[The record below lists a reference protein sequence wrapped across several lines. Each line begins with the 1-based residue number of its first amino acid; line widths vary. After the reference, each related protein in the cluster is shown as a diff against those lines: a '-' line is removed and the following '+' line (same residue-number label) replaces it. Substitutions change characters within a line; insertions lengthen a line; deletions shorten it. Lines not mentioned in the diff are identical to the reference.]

1 MIDYG
6 VISKPDSVIIR
17 GSKMLLDSIYFV
29 ETETYYEEDV
39 FKSISKKVNLK
50 PIQGVNFSKGKVD
63 IELSVSRYSEKELN
77 IPIELINQPKGIKV
91 KLFPANSKIRTTIPM
106 KIIGNVGISD
116 FRLIADYN
124 KILDGQT
131 QKIRIIC
138 SKETCWRKTNNF
150 RTKRSKLSNKK
161 MIIIGLTGGIGSG
174 KSTILNYFREHGY
187 PCFESDE
194 VGKKLLEVEL
204 KETVLKLFGEEVYNA
219 KGILD
224 RKAISKKVFS
234 NSKLLETLNDIV
246 HPAVNETFEKFKKK
260 HQDFP
265 VIVKEAA
272 ILIES
277 GSYKSCDII
286 VLVKAPLDERIKRI
300 VTRDSV
306 NESEVIARIDNQ
318 WEDEKLV

>member
-1 MIDYG
+1 
-6 VISKPDSVIIR
+6 
-17 GSKMLLDSIYFV
+17 
-29 ETETYYEEDV
+29 
-39 FKSISKKVNLK
+39 
-50 PIQGVNFSKGKVD
+50 
-63 IELSVSRYSEKELN
+63 
-77 IPIELINQPKGIKV
+77 
-91 KLFPANSKIRTTIPM
+91 
-106 KIIGNVGISD
+106 
-116 FRLIADYN
+116 
-124 KILDGQT
+124 
-131 QKIRIIC
+131 
-138 SKETCWRKTNNF
+138 
-150 RTKRSKLSNKK
+150 

-174 KSTILNYFREHGY
+174 KSTILSYFREHGY

-224 RKAISKKVFS
+224 RKALSKKVFS
-234 NSKLLETLNDIV
+234 NSKLLKALNDIV

-286 VLVKAPLDERIKRI
+286 VLVKARLDERIKRI
-300 VTRDSV
+300 VARDSV

-318 WEDEKLV
+318 WEDEKKEKYADYVVENISLEETYEKVKYLIKKLNNKANIY

>member
-1 MIDYG
+1 
-6 VISKPDSVIIR
+6 
-17 GSKMLLDSIYFV
+17 
-29 ETETYYEEDV
+29 
-39 FKSISKKVNLK
+39 
-50 PIQGVNFSKGKVD
+50 
-63 IELSVSRYSEKELN
+63 
-77 IPIELINQPKGIKV
+77 
-91 KLFPANSKIRTTIPM
+91 
-106 KIIGNVGISD
+106 
-116 FRLIADYN
+116 
-124 KILDGQT
+124 
-131 QKIRIIC
+131 
-138 SKETCWRKTNNF
+138 
-150 RTKRSKLSNKK
+150 

-174 KSTILNYFREHGY
+174 KSTILSYFREHGY

-204 KETVLKLFGEEVYNA
+204 KETVLKLFGKEVYDA

-224 RKAISKKVFS
+224 RKALSKKVFS
-234 NSKLLETLNDIV
+234 NSKLLEKLNDIV

-260 HQDFP
+260 HKDSP

-300 VTRDSV
+300 VARDSV

-318 WEDEKLV
+318 WEDEKKEKYADYVVENISLEETYEKVKYLIKKLNNKENIY

>member
-1 MIDYG
+1 
-6 VISKPDSVIIR
+6 
-17 GSKMLLDSIYFV
+17 
-29 ETETYYEEDV
+29 
-39 FKSISKKVNLK
+39 
-50 PIQGVNFSKGKVD
+50 
-63 IELSVSRYSEKELN
+63 
-77 IPIELINQPKGIKV
+77 
-91 KLFPANSKIRTTIPM
+91 
-106 KIIGNVGISD
+106 
-116 FRLIADYN
+116 
-124 KILDGQT
+124 
-131 QKIRIIC
+131 
-138 SKETCWRKTNNF
+138 
-150 RTKRSKLSNKK
+150 

-174 KSTILNYFREHGY
+174 KSTILSYFREHGY

-224 RKAISKKVFS
+224 RKALSKKVFS
-234 NSKLLETLNDIV
+234 NSKLLEALNDIV

-265 VIVKEAA
+265 LIVKEAA

-300 VTRDSV
+300 VARDSV

-318 WEDEKLV
+318 WGDEKKEKYADYVVENISLEETYEKVKYLIKKLNNKENIY

>member
-1 MIDYG
+1 
-6 VISKPDSVIIR
+6 
-17 GSKMLLDSIYFV
+17 
-29 ETETYYEEDV
+29 
-39 FKSISKKVNLK
+39 
-50 PIQGVNFSKGKVD
+50 
-63 IELSVSRYSEKELN
+63 
-77 IPIELINQPKGIKV
+77 
-91 KLFPANSKIRTTIPM
+91 
-106 KIIGNVGISD
+106 
-116 FRLIADYN
+116 
-124 KILDGQT
+124 
-131 QKIRIIC
+131 
-138 SKETCWRKTNNF
+138 
-150 RTKRSKLSNKK
+150 
-161 MIIIGLTGGIGSG
+161 MIIVGLTGGIGSG
-174 KSTILNYFREHGY
+174 KSTILNYFRDHGY

-234 NSKLLETLNDIV
+234 NSKLLEALNDIV

-260 HQDFP
+260 HQDSP
-265 VIVKEAA
+265 LIVKEAA

-300 VTRDSV
+300 VARDSV

-318 WEDEKLV
+318 WEDEKKEKYADYVVENISLEETYEKVKYLIKKLNNKENIY

>member
-1 MIDYG
+1 MI
-6 VISKPDSVIIR
+6 VV
-17 GSKMLLDSIYFV
+17 
-29 ETETYYEEDV
+29 
-39 FKSISKKVNLK
+39 
-50 PIQGVNFSKGKVD
+50 
-63 IELSVSRYSEKELN
+63 
-77 IPIELINQPKGIKV
+77 
-91 KLFPANSKIRTTIPM
+91 
-106 KIIGNVGISD
+106 
-116 FRLIADYN
+116 
-124 KILDGQT
+124 
-131 QKIRIIC
+131 
-138 SKETCWRKTNNF
+138 
-150 RTKRSKLSNKK
+150 
-161 MIIIGLTGGIGSG
+161 GLTGGIGSG
-174 KSTILNYFREHGY
+174 KSTVLNYFRERGY

-234 NSKLLETLNDIV
+234 NSKLLEALNNIV

-260 HQDFP
+260 HQDSP

-300 VTRDSV
+300 VARDSV

-318 WEDEKLV
+318 WEDEKKEKYADYVVENISLEETYEKVKYLIKKLNNKENIY

>member
-1 MIDYG
+1 
-6 VISKPDSVIIR
+6 
-17 GSKMLLDSIYFV
+17 
-29 ETETYYEEDV
+29 
-39 FKSISKKVNLK
+39 
-50 PIQGVNFSKGKVD
+50 
-63 IELSVSRYSEKELN
+63 
-77 IPIELINQPKGIKV
+77 
-91 KLFPANSKIRTTIPM
+91 
-106 KIIGNVGISD
+106 
-116 FRLIADYN
+116 
-124 KILDGQT
+124 
-131 QKIRIIC
+131 
-138 SKETCWRKTNNF
+138 
-150 RTKRSKLSNKK
+150 

-174 KSTILNYFREHGY
+174 KSTILSYFREHGY

-224 RKAISKKVFS
+224 RKALSKKVFS

-300 VTRDSV
+300 VARDSV

-318 WEDEKLV
+318 WEDKKKEKYADYVIENISLEETYGQVKTLIKKLNNKENIY

>member
-1 MIDYG
+1 
-6 VISKPDSVIIR
+6 
-17 GSKMLLDSIYFV
+17 
-29 ETETYYEEDV
+29 
-39 FKSISKKVNLK
+39 
-50 PIQGVNFSKGKVD
+50 
-63 IELSVSRYSEKELN
+63 
-77 IPIELINQPKGIKV
+77 
-91 KLFPANSKIRTTIPM
+91 
-106 KIIGNVGISD
+106 
-116 FRLIADYN
+116 
-124 KILDGQT
+124 
-131 QKIRIIC
+131 
-138 SKETCWRKTNNF
+138 
-150 RTKRSKLSNKK
+150 
-161 MIIIGLTGGIGSG
+161 MIIIGLTGGMGSG

-234 NSKLLETLNDIV
+234 NSKLLEALNDIV

-260 HQDFP
+260 HQDSP

-300 VTRDSV
+300 VARDSV

-318 WEDEKLV
+318 WEDEKKEKYADYVVENISLEETYEKVKYLIKKLNNKENIY

>member
-1 MIDYG
+1 
-6 VISKPDSVIIR
+6 
-17 GSKMLLDSIYFV
+17 
-29 ETETYYEEDV
+29 
-39 FKSISKKVNLK
+39 
-50 PIQGVNFSKGKVD
+50 
-63 IELSVSRYSEKELN
+63 
-77 IPIELINQPKGIKV
+77 
-91 KLFPANSKIRTTIPM
+91 
-106 KIIGNVGISD
+106 
-116 FRLIADYN
+116 
-124 KILDGQT
+124 
-131 QKIRIIC
+131 
-138 SKETCWRKTNNF
+138 
-150 RTKRSKLSNKK
+150 

-174 KSTILNYFREHGY
+174 KSTILSYFREHGY

-234 NSKLLETLNDIV
+234 NSKLLEALNDVV

-260 HQDFP
+260 HQDSP

-306 NESEVIARIDNQ
+306 NVSEVVARINNQ
-318 WEDEKLV
+318 WEDKKKEKYADYVIENISLDKTFEKIKILIEKLNNKKGTH

>member
-1 MIDYG
+1 
-6 VISKPDSVIIR
+6 
-17 GSKMLLDSIYFV
+17 
-29 ETETYYEEDV
+29 
-39 FKSISKKVNLK
+39 
-50 PIQGVNFSKGKVD
+50 
-63 IELSVSRYSEKELN
+63 
-77 IPIELINQPKGIKV
+77 
-91 KLFPANSKIRTTIPM
+91 
-106 KIIGNVGISD
+106 
-116 FRLIADYN
+116 
-124 KILDGQT
+124 
-131 QKIRIIC
+131 
-138 SKETCWRKTNNF
+138 
-150 RTKRSKLSNKK
+150 

-204 KETVLKLFGEEVYNA
+204 KETVLKLFGEEVYNE

-224 RKAISKKVFS
+224 RKALSKKVFS
-234 NSKLLETLNDIV
+234 NSKLLEALNDIV

-300 VTRDSV
+300 VARDSV

-318 WEDEKLV
+318 WEDKKKEKYADYVVENISLEETYEKVKNLIKKLNNKENIY

>member
-1 MIDYG
+1 
-6 VISKPDSVIIR
+6 
-17 GSKMLLDSIYFV
+17 
-29 ETETYYEEDV
+29 
-39 FKSISKKVNLK
+39 
-50 PIQGVNFSKGKVD
+50 
-63 IELSVSRYSEKELN
+63 
-77 IPIELINQPKGIKV
+77 
-91 KLFPANSKIRTTIPM
+91 
-106 KIIGNVGISD
+106 
-116 FRLIADYN
+116 
-124 KILDGQT
+124 
-131 QKIRIIC
+131 
-138 SKETCWRKTNNF
+138 
-150 RTKRSKLSNKK
+150 
-161 MIIIGLTGGIGSG
+161 MIIIGLTGGMGSG

-234 NSKLLETLNDIV
+234 NSKLLEALNDIV

-260 HQDFP
+260 HKDSP

-300 VTRDSV
+300 VARDSV

-318 WEDEKLV
+318 WEDEKKEKYADYVVENISLEETYEKVKYLIKKLNNKENIY

>member
-1 MIDYG
+1 
-6 VISKPDSVIIR
+6 
-17 GSKMLLDSIYFV
+17 
-29 ETETYYEEDV
+29 
-39 FKSISKKVNLK
+39 
-50 PIQGVNFSKGKVD
+50 
-63 IELSVSRYSEKELN
+63 
-77 IPIELINQPKGIKV
+77 
-91 KLFPANSKIRTTIPM
+91 
-106 KIIGNVGISD
+106 
-116 FRLIADYN
+116 
-124 KILDGQT
+124 
-131 QKIRIIC
+131 
-138 SKETCWRKTNNF
+138 
-150 RTKRSKLSNKK
+150 

-224 RKAISKKVFS
+224 RKALSKKVFS

-260 HQDFP
+260 YQDFP

-300 VTRDSV
+300 VARDSV
-306 NESEVIARIDNQ
+306 NESEVIARINNQ
-318 WEDEKLV
+318 WEDKKKEKYADYVVENISLEETYEKVKNLIKKLNNKENIY

>member
-1 MIDYG
+1 
-6 VISKPDSVIIR
+6 
-17 GSKMLLDSIYFV
+17 
-29 ETETYYEEDV
+29 
-39 FKSISKKVNLK
+39 
-50 PIQGVNFSKGKVD
+50 
-63 IELSVSRYSEKELN
+63 
-77 IPIELINQPKGIKV
+77 
-91 KLFPANSKIRTTIPM
+91 
-106 KIIGNVGISD
+106 
-116 FRLIADYN
+116 
-124 KILDGQT
+124 
-131 QKIRIIC
+131 
-138 SKETCWRKTNNF
+138 
-150 RTKRSKLSNKK
+150 

-174 KSTILNYFREHGY
+174 KSTILSYFREHGY
-187 PCFESDE
+187 PCFESDK

-224 RKAISKKVFS
+224 RKALSKKVFS
-234 NSKLLETLNDIV
+234 NSKLLEALNDIV

-286 VLVKAPLDERIKRI
+286 ILVKAPLDERIKRI
-300 VTRDSV
+300 VARDSV

-318 WEDEKLV
+318 WEDEKKEKYADYVVENISLEETYEKVKYLIKKLNNKENIY